1 MKTPTLRG
9 LDLLRRENPAA
20 LADLR
25 DADYALKYARAMLRD
40 DAEAAAEFGTDE
52 AAAQR
57 LGALLR
63 VDYGGAPI
71 VVRGG

>member
-1 MKTPTLRG
+1 VKTPTLRG

-40 DAEAAAEFGTDE
+40 DAEAAAEFGTDD

-57 LGALLR
+57 LAAVLR
-63 VDYGGAPI
+63 HSYAAAPL
-71 VVRGG
+71 GT

>member
-1 MKTPTLRG
+1 VKTPTLKG

-25 DADYALKYARAMLRD
+25 DADYSRRYARALLRD
-40 DAEAAAEFGTDE
+40 DPAAAAEFGTDD

-57 LGALLR
+57 LAAVLR
-63 VDYGGAPI
+63 HSYADAPL
-71 VVRGG
+71 GT

>member
-25 DADYALKYARAMLRD
+25 DADYARAMLRD
-40 DAEAAAEFGTDE
+40 DAEAAAEFGTDD

-57 LGALLR
+57 LAAVLR
-63 VDYGGAPI
+63 HSYAAAPL
-71 VVRGG
+71 GT